1 MEHTITEFKEWPR
14 GLETS
19 YHDWIVL
26 GSKTEIMKA
35 LGFKPKYTPGADH
48 KCTYQWNCVLDKGR
62 YYFTIYDMSYGRKV
76 KKDEEIEYHIGFNC
90 RYDDIH
96 EFWPNKKE
104 ALDMLEA
111 LRELGLNVKHS
122 DTWERWHK
130 EGVFEEIERTIRKNL
145 NNGGH

>member
-1 MEHTITEFKEWPR
+1 MEHTITEFKEWPK
-14 GLETS
+14 GFVTS

-26 GSKTEIMKA
+26 ASKTEITEK
-35 LGFKPKYTPGADH
+35 LGFKPTKYNRSGD
-48 KCTYQWNCVLDKGR
+48 KWTYQWNCLLNDGEYR
-62 YYFTIYDMSYGRKV
+62 FILYDMSYGRKIG
-76 KKDEEIEYHIGFNC
+76 KDQVVEYHIGFDC
-90 RYDDIH
+90 SYDDIH

-130 EGVFEEIERTIRKNL
+130 EGVFEEIEKTIRKNL